1 MSNETKERRENTMCV
16 MTSGPAITPQWAS
29 AGVQEV
35 HIVLLEGHG
44 EFVAPINTFMWILR
58 YDKIDPQLP
67 HCAVIVTLR
76 W

>member
-1 MSNETKERRENTMCV
+1 MCV
-16 MTSGPAITPQWAS
+16 MTSGPAITPQRAS

-44 EFVAPINTFMWILR
+44 DSAIRICGSDQYFHADI
-58 YDKIDPQLP
+58 KI
-67 HCAVIVTLR
+67 